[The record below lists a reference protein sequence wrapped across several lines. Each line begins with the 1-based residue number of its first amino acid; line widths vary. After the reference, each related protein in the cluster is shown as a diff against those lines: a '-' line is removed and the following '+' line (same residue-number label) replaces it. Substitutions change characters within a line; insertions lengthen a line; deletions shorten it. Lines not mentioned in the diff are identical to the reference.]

1 MNDENKD
8 GAKNGSKD
16 DVVEPKKDILD
27 QIKRAE
33 SAIKQMTLIKMM
45 SDIKEMAN
53 SVLELKEKCSAILT
67 AVGVAPE
74 DVKRVIDFVNNLPS
88 VQLDDKDRETIRN
101 WAREQVQSKR
111 KDVEKKVE
119 DKMKPYDFI
128 VSANRSHLALDNN
141 FYQNTGV
148 TSVPLTYSSDV
159 VLCSASGDKL
169 EIPL

>member
-8 GAKNGSKD
+8 SVNGSKD
-16 DVVEPKKDILD
+16 VTVEPKKDILD

-128 VSANRSHLALDNN
+128 VSANRSHLALDSN
-141 FYQNTGV
+141 FYQNTGG
-148 TSVPLTYSSDV
+148 TAVPLTYTSDV

-169 EIPL
+169 EVTL